1 MIIALNEGVI
11 SKHAHI
17 KVRTHVKVGERLEEK
32 LVDTVA
38 GRVLFNEFVPK
49 EVGYID
55 ELLTKKKLQ
64 NIISRVFKIVGMAA
78 TAVFSR

>member
-1 MIIALNEGVI
+1 MLIGDE
-11 SKHAHI
+11 
-17 KVRTHVKVGERLEEK
+17 LEEK
-32 LVDTVA
+32 LLDTVA

-64 NIISRVFKIVGMAA
+64 NIISE
-78 TAVFSR
+78 S